1 MRELLGGWIMR
12 VSLLCALFA
21 NPALLLLDKPTNH
34 LNLEAMLW
42 IKWYLATKFH
52 GTLMVVSHDH
62 HFLNEVVT
70 DVVHFH
76 ISKTRTYHGGILKFG
91 AV

>member
-1 MRELLGGWIMR
+1 MRLY
-12 VSLLCALFA
+12 LLCALFF
-21 NPALLLLDKPTNH
+21 NPAFLLLDKLTNH

-42 IKWYLATKFH
+42 LKRYLATKFR
-52 GTLMVVSHDH
+52 GTLVVVSHDH
-62 HFLNEVVT
+62 HFLNDVVT

-76 ISKTRTYHGGILKFG
+76 ISKIRTYRGGILTFG

>member
-1 MRELLGGWIMR
+1 MR
-12 VSLLCALFA
+12 VSLLFALFV

-42 IKWYLATKFH
+42 LKRYLATKFL
-52 GTLMVVSHDH
+52 GTLVVVSHDH

-70 DVVHFH
+70 DVLHFY
-76 ISKTRTYHGGILKFG
+76 ISKIRTYRGGILTFG